1 MTMEESTYHISVLL
15 QECIDGL
22 HIDPNG
28 KYVDVTFGGGGH
40 SKEILKHLN
49 KGTLY
54 AFDQDEDA
62 IKNIPEDDKLV
73 FVGHNFRFL
82 KRFLQYHN
90 AIPVQGIMADLGISS
105 YQIDTGDK
113 GFSTRFEGP
122 MDMRMNQEAPLK
134 ASDIL
139 HDYSEEA
146 LIKIFSEYGEVRNSK
161 TLAAAIVKARNNGL
175 RFESTN
181 AFTSFLE
188 PLNMGSNPNKYF
200 AQVFQALRI
209 EVNDEMNALKEM
221 LKQSYEVLDKGGFL
235 VIITFH
241 SLEDRIVKN
250 FMKTGNFEG
259 DRISDEFGRVK
270 KYFKLVNK
278 KPIEA
283 SKEELKLNT
292 RSRSAKLRIAQK
304 I

>member
-1 MTMEESTYHISVLL
+1 MAREESTYHISVLL

-22 HIDPNG
+22 QIEPNS

-40 SKEILKHLN
+40 SKEILKHLD

-62 IKNIPEDDKLV
+62 IENIPENDNLV

-82 KRFLQYHN
+82 KRFLQYHD

-146 LIKIFSEYGEVRNSK
+146 LVKVFSEYGEVRNSK
-161 TLAAAIVKARNNGL
+161 TLAAAIVEARNNGL
-175 RFESTN
+175 RFESTK

-188 PLNMGSNPNKYF
+188 PLNMGGNPNKYF

-221 LKQSYEVLDKGGFL
+221 LLQSYEVLEKGGYL

-259 DRISDEFGRVK
+259 ERISDEFGRVK

-283 SKEELKLNT
+283 SKEELKINA

-304 I
+304 V

>member
-1 MTMEESTYHISVLL
+1 MEESTYHISVLL

-22 HIDPNG
+22 HIVPDA

-40 SKEILKHLN
+40 SKEILKHLD

-62 IKNIPEDDKLV
+62 IENIPENDNLT

-105 YQIDTGDK
+105 YQIDTGEK

-146 LIKIFSEYGEVRNSK
+146 LVRVFSEYGEVRNSK
-161 TLAAAIVKARNNGL
+161 TLAAAIIEARNSGL
-175 RFESTN
+175 RFESTK
-181 AFTSFLE
+181 AFTSFLQ
-188 PLNMGSNPNKYF
+188 PLNMGGNPNKYF

-221 LKQSYEVLDKGGFL
+221 LLQSYEVLDKGGYL
-235 VIITFH
+235 VVITFH

-259 DRISDEFGRVK
+259 ERISDEFGRVK

-283 SKEELKLNT
+283 SKEELKLNA

-304 I
+304 V

>member
-1 MTMEESTYHISVLL
+1 MEESTYHISVLL
-15 QECIDGL
+15 QECIDAL
-22 HIDPNG
+22 HINPNG

-40 SKEILKHLN
+40 SKEILKHID

-62 IKNIPEDDKLV
+62 INNIPNNDNLV
-73 FVGHNFRFL
+73 FIGHNFRFL
-82 KRFLQYHN
+82 KRFLKYHN
-90 AIPVQGIMADLGISS
+90 ATPVQGIMADLGISS
-105 YQIDTGDK
+105 YQIDTGEK

-122 MDMRMNQEAPLK
+122 MDMRMNQESALK

-139 HDYSEEA
+139 HDYSEEN
-146 LIKIFSEYGEVRNSK
+146 LVKVFSEYGEVRNSK
-161 TLAAAIVKARNNGL
+161 TLAAAIVEARNNGL
-175 RFESTN
+175 RFENTK

-188 PLNMGSNPNKYF
+188 PLNMGGNPNKYF

-221 LKQSYEVLDKGGFL
+221 LQQSYEVLEEGGYL
-235 VIITFH
+235 AIITFH

-259 DRISDEFGRVK
+259 ERISDEFGRVK

-283 SKEELKLNT
+283 SKEELKVNT

-304 I
+304 VK

>member
-1 MTMEESTYHISVLL
+1 MEESTYHISVLL

-22 HIDPNG
+22 QIEPNS

-40 SKEILKHLN
+40 SKEILKHLD

-62 IKNIPEDDKLV
+62 IENIPENDNLV

-82 KRFLQYHN
+82 KRFLQYHD

-146 LIKIFSEYGEVRNSK
+146 LVKVFSEYGEVRNSK
-161 TLAAAIVKARNNGL
+161 TLAAAIVEARNNGL
-175 RFESTN
+175 RFESTK

-188 PLNMGSNPNKYF
+188 PLNMGGNPNKYF

-221 LKQSYEVLDKGGFL
+221 LLQSYEVLDKGGYL

-259 DRISDEFGRVK
+259 ERISDEFGRVK

-283 SKEELKLNT
+283 SKEELKINA

-304 I
+304 V

>member
-1 MTMEESTYHISVLL
+1 MEESTYHISVLL

-22 HIDPNG
+22 QIEPNS

-40 SKEILKHLN
+40 SKEILKHLD

-62 IKNIPEDDKLV
+62 IENIPENDNLV

-82 KRFLQYHN
+82 KRFLQYHD

-146 LIKIFSEYGEVRNSK
+146 LVKVFSEYCEVRNSK
-161 TLAAAIVKARNNGL
+161 TLAAAIVEARNNGL
-175 RFESTN
+175 RFESTK

-188 PLNMGSNPNKYF
+188 PLNMGGNPNKYF

-221 LKQSYEVLDKGGFL
+221 LLQSYEVLEKGGYL

-259 DRISDEFGRVK
+259 ERISDEFGRVK

-283 SKEELKLNT
+283 SKEELKINA

-304 I
+304 V